1 MAERVAG
8 GPTVARWESW
18 DGTALQHLV
27 LRVGPEEIVAVP
39 SAPGAARVRV
49 WPVMSRGRDPSTGH
63 PPPEGVYVAYPPSGG
78 RLCCLS
84 SRERRGDPG
93 AFCPLRPAT
102 SDHQGRRPYRLSVY
116 RALPSRGTFPHSSA
130 ASGGGCDA
138 STTFSYF
145 LFNLTSY

>member
-1 MAERVAG
+1 MIDRRAFISGITVGLLAAPLAELPR
-8 GPTVARWESW
+8 
-18 DGTALQHLV
+18 
-27 LRVGPEEIVAVP
+27 I
-39 SAPGAARVRV
+39 
-49 WPVMSRGRDPSTGH
+49 
-63 PPPEGVYVAYPPSGG
+63 
-78 RLCCLS
+78 
-84 SRERRGDPG
+84 GDPG
-93 AFCPLRPAT
+93 AFCPRRPAT